1 MRELHNKLGD
11 FKELILDDIK
21 DIKEIASRHRNLD
34 DFKKEIQQKT
44 DLDLQEYLFQQYQ
57 QHSYN
62 LPYEI
67 EPKEG
72 VDFISADCSLTV
84 SDIHL
89 SEDDH
94 LEQVVA
100 KFVYK
105 SFEEKINEFIEQVE
119 DNQFDLLFQRVQ
131 AEKMANKLNNMD

>member
-1 MRELHNKLGD
+1 MSNLFEELKGY
-11 FKELILDDIK
+11 KELILEDIEDIK
-21 DIKEIASRHRNLD
+21 KIAFNHSKLD
-34 DFKKEIQQKT
+34 LFIDEIQQKT
-44 DLDLQEYLFQQYQ
+44 DLDLQEYLFELYQ

-62 LPYEI
+62 LIYEI
-67 EPKEG
+67 EPKDG

-105 SFEEKINEFIEQVE
+105 SFEEKINEFIEQLE